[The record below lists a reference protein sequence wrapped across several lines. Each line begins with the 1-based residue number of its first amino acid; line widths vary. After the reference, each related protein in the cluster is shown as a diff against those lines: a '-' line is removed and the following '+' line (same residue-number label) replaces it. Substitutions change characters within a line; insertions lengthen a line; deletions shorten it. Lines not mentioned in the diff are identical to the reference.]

1 MAKRG
6 KKKMD
11 PAEKRLVRVTSFFS
25 TDELAA
31 LDAARCTRSRAEHI
45 RMCIRNAVPAPVPS
59 LNVETASNLG
69 RALGNLASLAA
80 ASRRGGFV
88 QERDLLPVLIDLRN
102 LLLTGKTQLLNSGD
116 DNSGD
121 DA

>member
-11 PAEKRLVRVTSFFS
+11 PAEKRAVRVTSFFS
-25 TDELAA
+25 VPELAA
-31 LDAARCTRSRAEHI
+31 LDAGRGQRGRGEHI
-45 RMCIRNAVPAPVPS
+45 RMCVAGAVPAPVPAI
-59 LNVETASNLG
+59 NTQTASDLG

-88 QERDLLPVLIDLRN
+88 QERDLLPCLIELRN
-102 LLLTGKTQLLNSGD
+102 LLLVGKTQLLHGD
-116 DNSGD
+116 GEEE
-121 DA
+121 